1 MAKCTNKQANPIPV
15 MFDTNILRGM
25 NPIHLTPEFR
35 LLRRLQE
42 ANEVKLLASKIAY
55 NEWASHL
62 INETTK
68 KTNDLRRTLKKLVSD
83 PGSSIESLD
92 QFLHTNG
99 STGDEAFNLIEN
111 TIDRNWDGVL
121 NGIGLNVEDLDP
133 NDTNEVFKLYFKGKP
148 PFKDLKNRNDIP
160 DAFIFRALSRVHQED
175 PRTIFV
181 CGDGTLSDTAK
192 SIGCK
197 TVSTINDL
205 IQLEE
210 ISSLSV
216 DHEFNLW
223 WEQNLESV
231 VSQLRDDE
239 DYVIDEFQ
247 TIALSELEGIEVTHF
262 LIPEDNSTATIS
274 YAYDFT
280 NIIIDWDNA
289 QSIGEGVLSVGITF
303 ESFLEVWFY
312 VYRGDAFDVPSWVE
326 VSLGDFEDDHYF
338 DASGTIHGKFN
349 ALLSIEIDPSVKDG
363 KLNLEELPMTLSE
376 TEFVDLIQ
384 PT

>member
-1 MAKCTNKQANPIPV
+1 M
-15 MFDTNILRGM
+15 
-25 NPIHLTPEFR
+25 
-35 LLRRLQE
+35 
-42 ANEVKLLASKIAY
+42 
-55 NEWASHL
+55 
-62 INETTK
+62 
-68 KTNDLRRTLKKLVSD
+68 
-83 PGSSIESLD
+83 
-92 QFLHTNG
+92 
-99 STGDEAFNLIEN
+99 
-111 TIDRNWDGVL
+111 
-121 NGIGLNVEDLDP
+121 
-133 NDTNEVFKLYFKGKP
+133 
-148 PFKDLKNRNDIP
+148 
-160 DAFIFRALSRVHQED
+160 
-175 PRTIFV
+175 
-181 CGDGTLSDTAK
+181 
-192 SIGCK
+192 
-197 TVSTINDL
+197 
-205 IQLEE
+205 
-210 ISSLSV
+210 
-216 DHEFNLW
+216 
-223 WEQNLESV
+223 
-231 VSQLRDDE
+231 
-239 DYVIDEFQ
+239 
-247 TIALSELEGIEVTHF
+247 THF